1 MNKDISVIRREYL
14 YASLTEAEM
23 SADPVEQF
31 HRWFEEARTAGI
43 DLPNAM
49 SLATAGSDGMPS
61 VRIVL
66 LKDYDSDGFV
76 FYSHADSPKG
86 RQLAE
91 NPRAS
96 LLFYWPVL
104 DRQVR
109 IAGVV
114 SHVSNTEADEYFQS
128 RPYASRLG
136 AWAAKQSSVITGRK
150 VLDERMG
157 ELEVMYGDR
166 PVPRPTEWIGYRVK
180 PETIEF
186 WQGRESRLH
195 DRICYALSGDRAW
208 VMQRLAP

>member
-91 NPRAS
+91 VAPPREGGRG
-96 LLFYWPVL
+96 LKL
-104 DRQVR
+104 
-109 IAGVV
+109 I
-114 SHVSNTEADEYFQS
+114 
-128 RPYASRLG
+128 ASRL
-136 AWAAKQSSVITGRK
+136 
-150 VLDERMG
+150 M
-157 ELEVMYGDR
+157 
-166 PVPRPTEWIGYRVK
+166 
-180 PETIEF
+180 
-186 WQGRESRLH
+186 
-195 DRICYALSGDRAW
+195 LSTA
-208 VMQRLAP
+208 